1 MGEAAQLAAS
11 RPGNSNNPIP
21 TPAGEPT
28 SERQEKSALLYKLKA
43 FLKDSLNSKAVV
55 SALLVSVLLS
65 FSLGLTVGIVPEI
78 LTDRYARIYHGYG
91 SVPSSDG
98 KGDGLQPLPPC
109 WNYEISNMPE
119 ACRMGADDA
128 QTGSAYGMLVQNLLT
143 FFFNAVLGSYSDKEG
158 RRPLL
163 LISVFL
169 NALVPAAVLS
179 LQLFETMNPFW
190 YYATNAITGFIS
202 FNSVVFTM
210 LSDDCP
216 EEQRAG
222 RFAVNMAGFYVGF
235 CAAPQL
241 TTYMSHIV
249 ASWWS
254 FALAIVVVV
263 YSIVSVPETLPS
275 LLANINNDN
284 DDLIFSGREIRDDNA
299 AERESLI
306 NGERIASVSHFVQ
319 ATKTLLW
326 RPFLEMAILLR
337 DGLKLLAIGSFLS
350 AAVFSVDSSLV
361 LFYIEE
367 YLNVREA
374 DIAIMF
380 FIMGILGVILQGFS
394 LQPLVYLLGEK
405 GLLVVSFCS
414 GTVHNLL
421 YGIASTKSEITVALG
436 LSQLTKLSYPLLS
449 SLASQQVGLDEQG
462 RAQGALLALN
472 ALAGALGP
480 VSMNWVY
487 ERTKDGS
494 HKPFGPGT
502 MFLLS
507 SGLYFLGTLVVSQIP
522 SSKNAAR
529 GSSDTSE
536 QSTSSSEI
544 DIREESILWQGD
556 DLEEPLLL
564 RLGETIT
571 I

>member
-1 MGEAAQLAAS
+1 MGEVSQLEAS
-11 RPGNSNNPIP
+11 LANASMP
-21 TPAGEPT
+21 TAAGEST
-28 SERQEKSALLYKLKA
+28 SEQQEKSTLASKLTN
-43 FLKDSLNSKAVV
+43 FLSDSVNSKAVV
-55 SALLVSVLLS
+55 SAFVVSALLS

-91 SVPSSDG
+91 SAPSSDE
-98 KGDGLQPLPPC
+98 KGDDLQPLLPC
-109 WNYEISNMPE
+109 WDYDITNMPE
-119 ACRMGADDA
+119 ACIMGADDA
-128 QTGSAYGMLVQNLLT
+128 QTGSAYGMLVQNSLT
-143 FFFNAVLGSYSDKEG
+143 FFFNAVLGSYSDTHG

-163 LISVFL
+163 LVSVFL
-169 NALVPAAVLS
+169 NALVPAALVA
-179 LQLFETMNPFW
+179 LQLFGTMDPFW
-190 YYATNAITGFIS
+190 YYASNAATGFIS
-202 FNSVVFTM
+202 FPSIVFTM

-216 EEQRAG
+216 KEQRAG
-222 RFAVNMAGFYVGF
+222 RFAFNMAGWYVGF
-235 CAAPQL
+235 ATAPQL

-254 FALAIVVVV
+254 FALAAVVMV
-263 YSIVSVPETLPS
+263 YSVMSLPETLP
-275 LLANINNDN
+275 LLVANTDDDD
-284 DDLIFSGREIRDDNA
+284 DDLIFSGGSSS
-299 AERESLI
+299 ERETLI
-306 NGERIASVSHFVQ
+306 GDSDNTDDANDTSVSHFVQ
-319 ATKTLLW
+319 ATKTILS
-326 RPFLEMAILLR
+326 RPFLEMTILMR
-337 DGLKLLAIGSFLS
+337 DGLKLIAIGSFLA

-367 YLNVREA
+367 YLNVREG

-380 FIMGILGVILQGFS
+380 LVMGALGFLLQGFS

-405 GLLVVSFCS
+405 SLLVVTFCS
-414 GTVHNLL
+414 GTLHNLL
-421 YGIASTKSEITVALG
+421 YGIASAKTEITVALG

-449 SLASQQVGLDEQG
+449 SLASQQVGVDEQG

-487 ERTKDGS
+487 ERTKDGT

-502 MFLLS
+502 MFILS
-507 SGLYFLGTLVVSQIP
+507 SGLYFLGALVVSQIP
-522 SSKNAAR
+522 PSKNS
-529 GSSDTSE
+529 GGGGSDTSE
-536 QSTSSSEI
+536 NSTSLDEI
-544 DIREESILWQGD
+544 EESILWEGD